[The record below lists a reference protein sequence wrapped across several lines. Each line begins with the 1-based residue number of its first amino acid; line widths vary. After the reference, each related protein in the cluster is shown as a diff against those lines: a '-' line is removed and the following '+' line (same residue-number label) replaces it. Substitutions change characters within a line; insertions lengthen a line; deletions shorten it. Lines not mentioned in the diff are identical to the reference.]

1 MSMTTQI
8 SATVSSETK
17 TLLDQFS
24 RRRGVKKG
32 FLIET
37 ALRHHLTALA
47 ELPESAMVPP
57 VVRVSPAAMKRI
69 ADLIETP
76 PKSKALDELMREG

>member
-1 MSMTTQI
+1 MAVTTQI
-8 SATVSSETK
+8 SAMVSAETK

-47 ELPESAMVPP
+47 ELPESAMIPP
-57 VVRVSPAAMKRI
+57 DVHVSTAAMQEI
-69 ADLIETP
+69 ADLIEKP
-76 PKSKALDELMREG
+76 PKSRALDELMRAG